1 MSSTWEEERRH
12 VRGLPDVL
20 PPIPAASGASGEGG
34 IIAKIAASRKERHEA
49 AVEDMRQELAGISAV
64 RPLSSFLSIEH
75 CTLDDQMNEATYAN
89 WLVSWLICLEIES
102 HFIISFCFST
112 HTHTHTHTQEV
123 EPQVSIAG
131 EDILSFLSDNDK
143 LIEGF
148 LVQIDDDQ
156 VLAEMQLEEITQV
169 WCVFRCNWKRSLG

>member
-1 MSSTWEEERRH
+1 MAYKQSLRTEELRLSSTWEEERRH

-75 CTLDDQMNEATYAN
+75 CTHDDQLNEATYAN

-102 HFIISFCFST
+102 HFIISSCFST
-112 HTHTHTHTQEV
+112 HTHRKWNPRFPSREKIFCH
-123 EPQVSIAG
+123 
-131 EDILSFLSDNDK
+131 F
-143 LIEGF
+143 
-148 LVQIDDDQ
+148 
-156 VLAEMQLEEITQV
+156 
-169 WCVFRCNWKRSLG
+169 

>member
-1 MSSTWEEERRH
+1 MAYKQSLRTEELRLSSTWEEERRH

-64 RPLSSFLSIEH
+64 RPLSSLSIEH
-75 CTLDDQMNEATYAN
+75 CTHDDQMNEATYAN

-102 HFIISFCFST
+102 HFIISSCFST
-112 HTHTHTHTQEV
+112 HTHTGSGTPGFHRGRRYSVISKRQRQTYRR
-123 EPQVSIAG
+123 
-131 EDILSFLSDNDK
+131 LSRPN
-143 LIEGF
+143 
-148 LVQIDDDQ
+148 
-156 VLAEMQLEEITQV
+156 
-169 WCVFRCNWKRSLG
+169 